1 MYASGFQPFEA
12 IAIVGLG
19 LIGGSVAK
27 DVRRLGLARKILGY
41 DNNEEYHK
49 EIKSEKLADYLSS
62 MPDKKLAQAELV
74 LLAVPVKS
82 FKDILPL
89 ILPNISSTAILT
101 DTGSVKSPLLKM
113 MCSHDYE
120 NIRFLGGHP
129 IAGSENFGPSAAQN
143 NLFFGK
149 RCIITPEEKTDKESI
164 LVVRRF
170 WESMGAKVS
179 EMDPESHDQ
188 MFASVSHLPHILA
201 YACIQAISN
210 TDSNEALGHSGAGL
224 KDFSR
229 IASSS
234 PEMWADIFLENQEKL
249 LPRVVAFKKVLSSL
263 EEKIKNNDK
272 KKLVELLALSKT
284 ARDRWML

>member
-1 MYASGFQPFEA
+1 MSASGVPPFEA

-27 DVRRLGLARKILGY
+27 AVRSLGLARQIFGY

-49 EIKSEKLADYLSS
+49 EIKSRKLADYLSDV
-62 MPDKKLAQAELV
+62 PDKKLAQAELV

-82 FKDILPL
+82 FKEVLPN
-89 ILPNISSTAILT
+89 ILPNISSKAILT

-113 MCSHDYE
+113 MCSPKYKK
-120 NIRFLGGHP
+120 IRFVGGHP
-129 IAGSENFGPSAAQN
+129 IAGSENFGPAAAKKD
-143 NLFFGK
+143 LFYGK
-149 RCIITPEEKTDKESI
+149 RCILTPEEKTDKDLI

-170 WESMGAKVS
+170 WESLGAKVS
-179 EMDPESHDQ
+179 EMDAESHDQ

-210 TDSNEALGHSGAGL
+210 TDSQEALGHSGAGL

-234 PEMWADIFLENQEKL
+234 PQMWADIFLENKENL
-249 LPRVVAFKKVLSSL
+249 LPRVAAFNEVLSAL
-263 EEKIKNNDK
+263 EETIKKNDK
-272 KKLVELLALSKT
+272 RKLVELLALSKT
-284 ARDRWML
+284 ARDQWMV

>member
-1 MYASGFQPFEA
+1 MAASGFQPFEA

-27 DVRRLGLARKILGY
+27 DVRRLGLAREILGY
-41 DNNEEYHK
+41 DHNEEYHK
-49 EIKSEKLADYLSS
+49 EIKSEKLVDYLSNA
-62 MPDKKLAQAELV
+62 PDEKLSQAELV

-82 FKDILPL
+82 FKNILPL

-113 MCSHDYE
+113 MYSHDYKK
-120 NIRFLGGHP
+120 IRFLGGHP
-129 IAGSENFGPSAAQN
+129 IAGSENFGPAAAQN
-143 NLFFGK
+143 DLFVGK
-149 RCIITPEEKTDKESI
+149 RCIITPEEKTDKDSI
-164 LVVRRF
+164 RIVRGF

-179 EMDPESHDQ
+179 EMDPEYHDQ
-188 MFASVSHLPHILA
+188 IFASVSHLPHILA
-201 YACIQAISN
+201 YACIHAISN
-210 TDSNEALGHSGAGL
+210 KDTQEALKHSGAGL

-234 PEMWADIFLENQEKL
+234 PDMWADIFLENQENL
-249 LPRVVAFKKVLSSL
+249 LPRVSAFKEVLSSL
-263 EEKIKNNDK
+263 EEKIKKNDK
-272 KKLVELLALSKT
+272 KKLVQLLALSKE

>member
-1 MYASGFQPFEA
+1 
-12 IAIVGLG
+12 
-19 LIGGSVAK
+19 
-27 DVRRLGLARKILGY
+27 
-41 DNNEEYHK
+41 
-49 EIKSEKLADYLSS
+49 
-62 MPDKKLAQAELV
+62 
-74 LLAVPVKS
+74 
-82 FKDILPL
+82 
-89 ILPNISSTAILT
+89 
-101 DTGSVKSPLLKM
+101 
-113 MCSHDYE
+113 
-120 NIRFLGGHP
+120 
-129 IAGSENFGPSAAQN
+129 
-143 NLFFGK
+143 
-149 RCIITPEEKTDKESI
+149 
-164 LVVRRF
+164 
-170 WESMGAKVS
+170 MGAKVS

-210 TDSNEALGHSGAGL
+210 TDSHEALRHSGAGL